1 MKHFFKENLVF
12 FVLLPF
18 LLFIELYTLYLITG
32 SIIITRPWFALCSL
46 GILFS
51 IYLFIKSKKWKKYLL
66 SGYLFAHFIVCIAC
80 LAIYENTG
88 SYFDYNM
95 LKLTREALVAANS
108 LIINYWYIVI
118 CVLLIIAF
126 TVLADYLFKKIG
138 ELSFSRKI
146 TNIIAGVVLG
156 ISLIGQTSII
166 IISNKISQD
175 NFNNFLYTGYGNSYS
190 LYGQSSAAINEF
202 YKMFFFNKFNDL
214 SNEEISEFIYEKTST
229 PTDKFGISKDNNI
242 VTIMVESLEWF
253 PFISDPSLYPNGVN
267 VNEDT
272 LDNLFPNLR
281 KFYNM
286 SAVMNNHHARNKT
299 DMSEIESTLG
309 ALPNNKYVAYNYA
322 DNNMIYSVANSL
334 KLLDNDI
341 VTSFF
346 HNNNADF
353 YDRENVV
360 PSLGFDNNYFIEDMV
375 NYGVTSYITTDFEN
389 LNADSDMVEHMK
401 DQMFL
406 TNKRFYTHI
415 TTLSSHG
422 YYVYRD
428 VFSKWYDKMDT
439 LNINISDDRLK
450 NYLAGVMDFDCA
462 LGLILEDL
470 EKKNLMDSTTIVLY
484 ADHNAYVEGVSNYV
498 KNIYE
503 LDEPNS
509 LNLFRLPL
517 MIYDPSLSHQ
527 IIDKFTTT
535 FDIAVTLL
543 DMLGINHYSNLY
555 YGNSIFSSEISILYS
570 KVANIFMTDDLY
582 FYNINDIIY
591 NEPTIE
597 DEPINIIEEKC
608 LILLNKIYYT
618 NHIFDYDYFKNK
630 DNLNSYLHS
639 FLTINNNY

>member
-1 MKHFFKENLVF
+1 MMKHFFKENLVF

-95 LKLTREALVAANS
+95 LKLTREAMVAANS

-214 SNEEISEFIYEKTST
+214 SNEEISEFIYEQTNEPTS
-229 PTDKFGISKDNNI
+229 KFGIAKDNNI

-286 SAVMNNHHARNKT
+286 SAVMNNHYARNKT

-422 YYVYRD
+422 YYVEMY
-428 VFSKWYDKMDT
+428 FQNGMIKW
-439 LNINISDDRLK
+439 I
-450 NYLAGVMDFDCA
+450 
-462 LGLILEDL
+462 
-470 EKKNLMDSTTIVLY
+470 
-484 ADHNAYVEGVSNYV
+484 H
-498 KNIYE
+498 
-503 LDEPNS
+503 
-509 LNLFRLPL
+509 
-517 MIYDPSLSHQ
+517 
-527 IIDKFTTT
+527 
-535 FDIAVTLL
+535 
-543 DMLGINHYSNLY
+543 
-555 YGNSIFSSEISILYS
+555 
-570 KVANIFMTDDLY
+570 
-582 FYNINDIIY
+582 
-591 NEPTIE
+591 
-597 DEPINIIEEKC
+597 
-608 LILLNKIYYT
+608 
-618 NHIFDYDYFKNK
+618 
-630 DNLNSYLHS
+630 
-639 FLTINNNY
+639 